1 LYNIIFDIICQLLK
15 KAESLVKIQLLVPLI
30 SI

>member
-1 LYNIIFDIICQLLK
+1 LYSIIFDIICQLLK
-15 KAESLVKIQLLVPLI
+15 KAGSLVKIQLLVPLI